1 LRFCMVDMVRWVF
14 ADDVG
19 EINGR
24 GGRRR
29 CVYDQWEGR
38 DEEQRRQSRRMR
50 IAGRGG
56 SEVELGVSGWSKV
69 SEVRSLM
76 ITKSEEVEM
85 VERHWEK

>member
-1 LRFCMVDMVRWVF
+1 
-14 ADDVG
+14 
-19 EINGR
+19 
-24 GGRRR
+24 
-29 CVYDQWEGR
+29 
-38 DEEQRRQSRRMR
+38 MR